1 MVTVSPGGMATAF
14 LDDVAPM
21 RYMAR
26 NLEPLLS
33 ALGGFHPTSVGAKR
47 YVDAITSDDAFRAQF
62 PSGSVIG
69 SPLSFRHAGA
79 TGPLTDQRPYCAALG
94 VAELEDETARVVRA
108 QIMADMQQPARP
120 ISDLY
125 TGPL

>member
-94 VAELEDETARVVRA
+94 VADLEDETARVVRA
-108 QIMADMQQPARP
+108 QIMAN
-120 ISDLY
+120 
-125 TGPL
+125 

>member
-1 MVTVSPGGMATAF
+1 M
-14 LDDVAPM
+14 
-21 RYMAR
+21 
-26 NLEPLLS
+26 
-33 ALGGFHPTSVGAKR
+33 
-47 YVDAITSDDAFRAQF
+47 SDDAFRSKF
-62 PSGSVIG
+62 PSGSVLG

-79 TGPLTDQRPYCAALG
+79 TGPWTDQKPSCAALG